1 MIKGGNI
8 MTKTNNLILS
18 SPVSGNII
26 PLKQVNDPVFSQ
38 ELMGKG
44 FGVEPTDNKVYS
56 PVSGT
61 IAYVAETL
69 HAFGIKTDD
78 GAEILV
84 HMGINTVEL
93 AGKPFNLDISADQKV
108 TAGQEIGTMDLQQI
122 KDSGRPTTVIVAIT
136 NTPAYLK
143 DIQVKTGSIK
153 AKKEAAIAIPK
164 VSQSLK
170 KESISYSKIATEIIK
185 NVGGEKNID
194 SLIHC
199 ITRLRF
205 YLKDE
210 SLANKEE
217 LKKIP
222 KVIDVAKGGGQYQIV
237 IGQEVANVYDEIVK
251 QIGDRSPVV
260 EEKSSKKISFGQR
273 AKRDFSRF
281 LSVLTESI
289 APLVGILGGAG
300 MFKGILAIL
309 IQFDLLNKNGS
320 TYLVLNSIPKGVFYF
335 LPVLLG
341 YTSAKRLHSNPV
353 ILAVVGAIL
362 VYFSTVANYMPFPRV
377 MTNYVSSVFPII
389 FAAWFAK
396 HLERALKKVIPKVL
410 QTMFLPIIEILILL
424 FIVIAIAGPFLL
436 FASYKLSDGVN
447 IVYNWNPGI
456 VGLLLDGFYQFLITM
471 GLHWIIIPIVV
482 NDLATNGHSYLNA
495 LLSITMVAQGG
506 AVLALAFRTR
516 DKKTRKETFKAATSA
531 FCGITESALY
541 GFILKYQR
549 IFILSNIGS
558 GIGGMICGLLHVNN
572 YALTGSIV
580 GILSFVDPKAGINT
594 NFLNA
599 VIAHLSTLLITFI
612 LVYFWGTKKIK

>member
-1 MIKGGNI
+1 MP
-8 MTKTNNLILS
+8 KTTDLTLM
-18 SPVSGNII
+18 SPVSGNVM
-26 PLKQVNDPVFSQ
+26 PLTQVNDPVFSQ

-44 FGVEPTDNKVYS
+44 FGVDPNDNTVYA

-69 HAFGIKTDD
+69 HAFGMKTDD
-78 GAEILV
+78 GAEVLV

-93 AGKPFNLDISADQKV
+93 SGKPFKLNIAADQKIK
-108 TAGQEIGTMDLQQI
+108 AGQEIGTMDVQQI

-136 NTPAYLK
+136 NTADYLK
-143 DIQVKTGSIK
+143 DIHVQTGLKK
-153 AKKEAAIAIPK
+153 AKETGAIVVPKNSKSSNKED
-164 VSQSLK
+164 
-170 KESISYSKIATEIIK
+170 ISYSKIATEIIK
-185 NVGGEKNID
+185 NVGGKDNIK

-210 SLANKEE
+210 SLTNKEE

-222 KVIDVAKGGGQYQIV
+222 KVIEVAKGGGQYQIV
-237 IGQEVANVYDEIVK
+237 IGQEVTNVYDEIIK
-251 QIGDRSPVV
+251 QIGTDHDKPP
-260 EEKSSKKISFGQR
+260 EEDKTKKVPFLQ
-273 AKRDFSRF
+273 KVQRDFSRF

-300 MFKGILAIL
+300 MFKGVLAIL
-309 IQFDLLNKNGS
+309 LQFHIMEKSSGLYITLN
-320 TYLVLNSIPKGVFYF
+320 TIPKGVFYF

-353 ILAVVGAIL
+353 ILAVIGAIL
-362 VYFSTVANYMPFPRV
+362 VYFSTVAAYLPFPEI
-377 MTNYVSSVFPII
+377 MTNYVSSIFPII
-389 FAAWFAK
+389 FAAWVAK
-396 HLERALKKVIPKVL
+396 HLERVLKKFIPRIL
-410 QTMFLPIIEILILL
+410 QTIFLPIIEIIILL
-424 FIVIAIAGPFLL
+424 LLVIIIAGPIILI
-436 FASYKLSDGVN
+436 ASYKLSDGVN
-447 IVYNWNPGI
+447 TIYSWNPGI
-456 VGLLLDGFYQFLITM
+456 IGLLIDGLYQFLITM

-506 AVLALAFRTR
+506 AVLALALRTH
-516 DKKTRKETFKAATSA
+516 DKKSRQNTFKASASA

-541 GFILKYQR
+541 GYILKHQR

-558 GIGGMICGLLHVNN
+558 GIGGLICGLLHVNN
-572 YALTGSIV
+572 YALTGSLV
-580 GILSFVDPKAGINT
+580 GILSFVNPQAGFDT

-599 VIAHLSTLLITFI
+599 IIAHLSTLLITFV
-612 LVYFWGTKKIK
+612 LVYIWGIKKNSND